1 MTRYLYNIID
11 LSLLCVAMRPVCI
24 TVWDT
29 YVCIALDCVDRCVQP
44 YMAVCL
50 GGEGATMQTK

>member
-1 MTRYLYNIID
+1 MYH
-11 LSLLCVAMRPVCI
+11 CVG
-24 TVWDT
+24 